1 MARGISV
8 GGTSLPVT
16 DASLSFS
23 KDPIFEQSMS
33 GLGGETL
40 YSGVIGSVQG
50 SFSGAMRSSVVNA
63 AKTILDVSPTATTI
77 IVMGEGGALTASE
90 CYISSLEIA
99 VKAGELAKIS
109 ASFVGKSVAAGGSVS
124 AAEFGSGEVPVF
136 YNSSTTFG
144 TCSGFSIK
152 IDRPYTADDFVLGD
166 ESGVSQ
172 SIYQSGETK
181 VTGTITLSQTAAIS
195 TSNQGALTFT
205 LGTFSIAIANAAV
218 NTGAE
223 VSVNGRGLV
232 GKTYSW
238 AATSDDVTITS
249 S

>member
-8 GGTSLPVT
+8 GGVSLPVT

-23 KDPIFEQSMS
+23 KDPIFEQSMN
-33 GLGGETL
+33 GLGGEVL
-40 YSGVIGSVQG
+40 YSGVIGSIQG
-50 SFSGAMRSSVVNA
+50 SFSGAMRESVVNA

-109 ASFVGKSVAAGGSVS
+109 ASFVGKSVTAGGSVDT
-124 AAEFGSGEVPVF
+124 ADYSGEVPVF

-144 TCSGFSIK
+144 ICSGFSIK
-152 IDRPYTADDFVLGD
+152 IDRPYTADDFILGD

-195 TSNQGALTFT
+195 TSNQGSLSFT

-223 VSVNGRGLV
+223 VSINGRGLV

-238 AATSDDVTITS
+238 AAASDDVTIT
-249 S
+249 

>member
-50 SFSGAMRSSVVNA
+50 SFSGAMREDVVNA
-63 AKTILDVSPTATTI
+63 AKTILEVSPATTTI
-77 IVMGEGGALTASE
+77 IVLGEGGALTASS

-109 ASFVGKSVAAGGSVS
+109 ASFVGQSVAAGGSVGS
-124 AAEFGSGEVPVF
+124 ADYSGEVPVF
-136 YNSSTTFG
+136 YNSSTDFG

-152 IDRPYTADDFVLGD
+152 IDRPYSADDFVLGD
-166 ESGVSQ
+166 QTGISQ

-181 VTGTITLSQTAAIS
+181 VTGTITLSQTAAVT
-195 TSNQGALTFT
+195 TSDQASLSFT
-205 LGTFSIAIANAAV
+205 LGSFTIGVANAAV

-238 AATSDDVTITS
+238 AAASDDVTIT
-249 S
+249 

>member
-8 GGTSLPVT
+8 GDTSLPVT

-63 AKTILDVSPTATTI
+63 AKTILDVSPTASTI

-109 ASFVGKSVAAGGSVS
+109 SSFVGKSVAAGGSVEPAS
-124 AAEFGSGEVPVF
+124 YEGEVPVF

-172 SIYQSGETK
+172 SIYQSGDTK
-181 VTGTITLSQTAAIS
+181 VTGTITLSQTAAIDI
-195 TSNQGALTFT
+195 SNAGALSFT
-205 LGTFSIAIANAAV
+205 LGSFTIAIASASV
-218 NTGAE
+218 TTGSE

-238 AATSDDVTITS
+238 AAASDDVTIT
-249 S
+249 

>member
-8 GGTSLPVT
+8 DGVSLPVT

-63 AKTILDVSPTATTI
+63 AKTILDVSPTASTI

-109 ASFVGKSVAAGGSVS
+109 ASFVGQSVAGGGSVGPAS
-124 AAEFGSGEVPVF
+124 YEGEVPVF

-166 ESGVSQ
+166 ESGISQ

-195 TSNQGALTFT
+195 TSNQGSLSFT
-205 LGTFSIAIANAAV
+205 LGSSSIAIANAAV

-238 AATSDDVTITS
+238 AAASDDITIT
-249 S
+249 

>member
-63 AKTILDVSPTATTI
+63 AKTILDVSPTASTI

-109 ASFVGKSVAAGGSVS
+109 SSFVGKSVAAGGSVEPAS
-124 AAEFGSGEVPVF
+124 YEGEVPVF

-172 SIYQSGETK
+172 SIYQSGDTK
-181 VTGTITLSQTAAIS
+181 VTGTITLSQTAAIDI
-195 TSNQGALTFT
+195 SNAGALSFT
-205 LGTFSIAIANAAV
+205 LGSFTIAIASASV
-218 NTGAE
+218 TTGSE

-238 AATSDDVTITS
+238 AAASDDVTIT
-249 S
+249 

>member
-1 MARGISV
+1 MVRGISV
-8 GGTSLPVT
+8 GGVSLPVT

-63 AKTILDVSPTATTI
+63 AKTILDVSPAASTI
-77 IVMGEGGALTASE
+77 VVMGEGGALTASE

-109 ASFVGKSVAAGGSVS
+109 ASFVGKSVTAGGSVGT
-124 AAEFGSGEVPVF
+124 ADYSGEVPVF

-152 IDRPYTADDFVLGD
+152 IDRPYTADDFILGD

-181 VTGTITLSQTAAIS
+181 VTGTITLSQTAEIS
-195 TSNQGALTFT
+195 TSNQGSLSFT

-223 VSVNGRGLV
+223 VSINGRGLV

-238 AATSDDVTITS
+238 AAASDDVTIT
-249 S
+249 

>member
-8 GGTSLPVT
+8 GGVSLPVT

-33 GLGGETL
+33 GLGGEVL
-40 YSGVIGSVQG
+40 YSGVIGSIQG
-50 SFSGAMRSSVVNA
+50 SFSGAMRESVVNA
-63 AKTILDVSPTATTI
+63 AKTILNVSPTATTI

-109 ASFVGKSVAAGGSVS
+109 ASFVGKSVTAGGSVDT
-124 AAEFGSGEVPVF
+124 ADYSGEVPVF

-144 TCSGFSIK
+144 ICSGFSIK
-152 IDRPYTADDFVLGD
+152 IDRPYTADDFILGD

-195 TSNQGALTFT
+195 TSNQGSLSFT

-223 VSVNGRGLV
+223 VSINGRGLV

-238 AATSDDVTITS
+238 AAASDDVTIT
-249 S
+249 

>member
-8 GGTSLPVT
+8 GGVSLPVT

-50 SFSGAMRSSVVNA
+50 SFSGAMRASVVNA
-63 AKTILDVSPTATTI
+63 AKTILDVEPTASTI

-109 ASFVGKSVAAGGSVS
+109 ASFVGKSVTAGGSVGT
-124 AAEFGSGEVPVF
+124 ADYSGEVPVF

-152 IDRPYTADDFVLGD
+152 IDRPYTADDFILGD

-181 VTGTITLSQTAAIS
+181 VTGTITLSQTAEIS
-195 TSNQGALTFT
+195 TSNQGSLSFT

-223 VSVNGRGLV
+223 VSINGRGLV

-238 AATSDDVTITS
+238 AAASDDVTIT
-249 S
+249 